1 MYRDNKNQKNKYFNH
16 LMLIGYIDYY
26 SLFFVFD
33 EAREYIGCIP
43 ILILFTLPSLYLLQ
57 TLLLILSI

>member
-1 MYRDNKNQKNKYFNH
+1 
-16 LMLIGYIDYY
+16 MLIGYIDYY

-43 ILILFTLPSLYLLQ
+43 ILILFALPSLYLLQ